1 MATPV
6 NQTPIFQSPLNK
18 QRRDKF
24 ICVLTIPTILRDEVK
39 AITRRNSSV
48 NFDALQFSIFGAVAP
63 PIEIPPIAVPF
74 SGQTM
79 KVTSYDRPS
88 FPHLKVNFTVDN
100 QFNNYWVIY
109 KWLQIFNNSKLSLFD
124 PSKSYQDSLANQYMT
139 NISVFGLDEYNE
151 RTARFDYLRAFPIAL
166 EGINYNDRDATEMEC
181 AFEFAYHQ
189 LEMSLL

>member
-1 MATPV
+1 
-6 NQTPIFQSPLNK
+6 
-18 QRRDKF
+18 
-24 ICVLTIPTILRDEVK
+24 VLTIPTILRDEVK

-79 KVTSYDRPS
+79 KVTSYARPS

-139 NISVFGLDEYNE
+139 NISIFGLDEYNE
-151 RTARFDYLRAFPIAL
+151 RTAKFDYLRAFPIAL

>member
-1 MATPV
+1 VATPV

-79 KVTSYDRPS
+79 KVTSYARPS

-139 NISVFGLDEYNE
+139 NISIFGLDEYNE
-151 RTARFDYLRAFPIAL
+151 RTAKFDYLRAFPIAL